1 MIRRP
6 PRSTLFPYTTLFR
19 SERLRA
25 EHGFAGGYT
34 SVKDYVRQR
43 RAAVREVFVPLAHPP
58 GHAQADFGEAVA
70 VVGGGGGEVPI
81 FFPQLSHSDALFC
94 QASPGGG
101 LAGLWWRHNTAF
113 SLFGRGAGGL
123 PLGNTN

>member
-43 RAAVREVFVPLAHPP
+43 RAEVREVFVPLAHPP

-70 VVGGGGGEVPI
+70 VVGGVERKVHFFCVEGGPNPGH
-81 FFPQLSHSDALFC
+81 FDAAGCWL
-94 QASPGGG
+94 QA
-101 LAGLWWRHNTAF
+101 LRRQRLNR
-113 SLFGRGAGGL
+113 R
-123 PLGNTN
+123 